1 MELSFEINEITFR
14 LRENKPVNFDFI
26 EFKIE
31 SFGTSIEIKTYS
43 NEMNIYLKKIS
54 MLYDLFNDV
63 NGNSLSLKAIINI
76 TFKIISVVI

>member
-63 NGNSLSLKAIINI
+63 NGNSLSLNAVINI

>member
-63 NGNSLSLKAIINI
+63 NGNS
-76 TFKIISVVI
+76 